1 MRRGLRLGA
10 VLTVVLVALTGFKGR
25 GHSHGHGG
33 GGGGG
38 CSSSASHH
46 SSSSSSSGSSSGS
59 GSGSSSGGYS
69 DSDDYSAGTGS
80 SSGGSRYRT
89 PYRDYDDDDYGDS
102 ASSSGS
108 SVSSSSS
115 DEPKATVVTCAGKDK
130 SGYPAA
136 IVKVR
141 NRSGSSDTYIVDME
155 FKDKNGTTVTSGS
168 ANVRVPARQTKS
180 VRVPL
185 DDPSPSG
192 TVVTCEVVSV
202 F

>member
-33 GGGGG
+33 GGGG

-46 SSSSSSSGSSSGS
+46 SGSGYGSSSGS
-59 GSGSSSGGYS
+59 GSGSGGYS
-69 DSDDYSAGTGS
+69 DSDDYSSSTGS
-80 SSGGSRYRT
+80 SSGGSRYR
-89 PYRDYDDDDYGDS
+89 DYNDDDYGDS

-108 SVSSSSS
+108 SGGSASS
-115 DEPKATVVTCAGKDK
+115 DEPEATVVTCADKDK
-130 SGYPAA
+130 GENPAA
-136 IVKVR
+136 TVKVR
-141 NRSGSSDTYIVDME
+141 NRSGSADTYMVDME
-155 FKDKNGTTVTSGS
+155 FRDKNGAVVTSGS
-168 ANVRVPARQTKS
+168 ANVPVPARETRT